1 MGGTL
6 SRSLSL
12 RTSLLVTVI
21 AVTVFAVII
30 GMGAWRQ
37 RHAALEELESV
48 VTRES
53 AMIKT
58 AIDRPMLLGNDAGT
72 RAEFAELA
80 RHYADTTVHL
90 ASYTGNVTYS
100 TRPEA
105 ERRDIADVLPDP
117 GLRDLTGRAR
127 REALERSLLFE
138 QGGRSL
144 FAHVISIRN
153 EPSCHHCHGAS
164 QPLLGQLVVMQ
175 DVTPVLAGVHG
186 RIMESAGISAAGL
199 VALLAGVILFIRR
212 AIVQRL
218 HRITEAST
226 AIAAGDLNADLAVDG
241 HDELARLAANLHGMV
256 GGLKKELGFSKG
268 ILNGMTLP
276 FLVADT
282 EGRVSYCNAA
292 LLGMVGADGRPDDHA
307 GRRVGELFYNDAERD
322 TVTAR
327 VLRERTALTGQR
339 VALTNRKGAQVHMVV
354 DSAPLLDLDG
364 NLIGAFSVYTDVTE
378 MQRQQASIEE
388 QHARIARAADAAR
401 QVSAQVASASGELS
415 SQVEEASTG
424 ADEQRMLA
432 VESASA
438 MEQMNAS
445 VMEVASS
452 AGSAADLAG
461 TAHDQARQGSAVVD
475 EAVACINRVA
485 EQARVLERDM
495 AELGVQA
502 EGVGRIIG
510 VIEDIADQT
519 NLLALNAAIEA
530 ARAGDAGRGFAV
542 VADEVRKLAEKT
554 MQATRE
560 VVGFV
565 EAIQTGVGRSR
576 AATDEA
582 VRLVEESTGLAGRSG
597 EALLAIV
604 GTVDRTADQVRAIA
618 TAAEQQ
624 SAASEQITR
633 AVDRISSISGH
644 TADSMRHS
652 AGAVSDLARLAQELD
667 GIIDDMR

>member
-1 MGGTL
+1 MGGAL
-6 SRSLSL
+6 ARSLSL

-21 AVTVFAVII
+21 AVSVFAVII
-30 GMGAWRQ
+30 GTGAWRQ
-37 RHAALEELESV
+37 RHAALKELEV
-48 VTRES
+48 VVSRES
-53 AMIKT
+53 GMIKT

-90 ASYTGNVTYS
+90 ASFNGNITYS

-105 ERRDIADVLPDP
+105 ERRDLSDVLTDP
-117 GLRDLTGRAR
+117 GLRDLAGRAR
-127 REALERSLLFE
+127 REALEASLLFE
-138 QGGRSL
+138 RDGRSV
-144 FAHVISIRN
+144 FAHVTGIRN

-175 DVTPVLAGVHG
+175 DVTPILAGVNG
-186 RIMESAGISAAGL
+186 RILESAGVSAAGL

-212 AIVQRL
+212 TIVDRVQR
-218 HRITEAST
+218 ITDAST
-226 AIAAGDLNADLAVDG
+226 AIAGGDLNADLAVGG
-241 HDELARLAANLHGMV
+241 HDELARLAVNLHGMV

-268 ILNGMTLP
+268 ILSGMTLP
-276 FLVADT
+276 FLVAGTD
-282 EGRVSYCNAA
+282 GRVSYCNAA
-292 LLGMVGADGRPDDHA
+292 LLRMLDLDGTPEAQAGKTVGDLMFGEPQ
-307 GRRVGELFYNDAERD
+307 RV
-322 TVTAR
+322 TVTDR
-327 VLRERTALTGQR
+327 VLRERTAHTGQR
-339 VALTNRKGAQVHMVV
+339 ATLDSRKGGQVHVVV

-378 MQRQQASIEE
+378 MQRQQARIEE
-388 QHARIARAADAAR
+388 QHARIARAAEAAR
-401 QVSAQVASASGELS
+401 QVSARVSSASGELS
-415 SQVEEASTG
+415 EQVEEASSG
-424 ADEQRMLA
+424 ADEQRGLA

-445 VMEVASS
+445 VMEVASN

-461 TAHDQARQGSAVVD
+461 TAHEQALQGSAVVE

-485 EQARVLERDM
+485 EQARVLEHDM
-495 AELGVQA
+495 GELGTQA

-565 EAIQTGVGRSR
+565 EAIRAGVARSR

-582 VRLVEESTGLAGRSG
+582 VRLVEQSTGLAGRSG

-633 AVDRISSISGH
+633 AVDRISTISGH

-667 GIIDDMR
+667 AIIDDMR

>member
-1 MGGTL
+1 MGGNL
-6 SRSLSL
+6 ARSLSL

-21 AVTVFAVII
+21 AVTVFTVII
-30 GMGAWRQ
+30 GVGAWRQ

-48 VTRES
+48 VSRES
-53 AMIKT
+53 SMIKT
-58 AIDRPMLLGNDAGT
+58 TIDRPMLLGNDAGT

-90 ASYTGNVTYS
+90 ASFTGNVTYS

-105 ERRDIADVLPDP
+105 ERRDLAEVLTDP
-117 GLRDLTGRAR
+117 GLRSLTDRAR
-127 REALERSLLFE
+127 REALEASLLFE
-138 QGGRSL
+138 RDGRSM
-144 FAHVISIRN
+144 FARVTAIRN

-199 VALLAGVILFIRR
+199 VVLLAGIILFIRR
-212 AIVQRL
+212 AIVDRVQ
-218 HRITEAST
+218 RITDAST
-226 AIAAGDLNADLAVDG
+226 AIAGGDLNADLAVGG

-268 ILNGMTLP
+268 ILSGMTLP

-292 LLGMVGADGRPDDHA
+292 LLRMLGLDGAPEAQTGKTVGDIMHGDPQ
-307 GRRVGELFYNDAERD
+307 RD
-322 TVTAR
+322 TVTSR
-327 VLRERTALTGQR
+327 VLRDSTARTGQR
-339 VALTNRKGAQVHMVV
+339 VTLDSRKGGQVHLVV

-364 NLIGAFSVYTDVTE
+364 NLIGAFSVYTDITE
-378 MQRQQASIEE
+378 MQRQQARIEE

-415 SQVEEASTG
+415 AQVEEASTG
-424 ADEQRMLA
+424 ADEQRGLA
-432 VESASA
+432 LESATA

-461 TAHDQARQGSAVVD
+461 SAHEQARQGSTVVE
-475 EAVACINRVA
+475 EAVACINSVA

-495 AELGVQA
+495 GELGSQA

-565 EAIQTGVGRSR
+565 EAIRAGVARSR

-582 VRLVEESTGLAGRSG
+582 VRLVEQSTGLAGRSG
-597 EALLAIV
+597 QALLTIV

-624 SAASEQITR
+624 SATSEQITR

-667 GIIDDMR
+667 AIIDDMR

>member
-6 SRSLSL
+6 ARSLSL

-21 AVTVFAVII
+21 AISVFAVII
-30 GMGAWRQ
+30 GTGAWRQ
-37 RHAALEELESV
+37 RHAALKELEAV

-53 AMIKT
+53 SMIKR

-80 RHYADTTVHL
+80 RSYADTTVHL
-90 ASYTGNVTYS
+90 ASFTGNITYS

-105 ERRDIADVLPDP
+105 ERRDLSEVLTDP

-127 REALERSLLFE
+127 REALEASLLFE
-138 QGGRSL
+138 RDGRSV
-144 FAHVISIRN
+144 FAHVTGIPN

-164 QPLLGQLVVMQ
+164 QPLLGQLVMMQ
-175 DVTPVLAGVHG
+175 DVTPILAGVNG
-186 RIMESAGISAAGL
+186 RILESAGISAAGL

-212 AIVQRL
+212 AIVDRVQ
-218 HRITEAST
+218 RITDAST
-226 AIAAGDLNADLAVDG
+226 AIAGGDLNADLAVGG

-282 EGRVSYCNAA
+282 DGRVSYCNTA
-292 LLGMVGADGRPDDHA
+292 LLHMLGLDGTPEEQTGKTVGDLMFGEPQ
-307 GRRVGELFYNDAERD
+307 RV
-322 TVTAR
+322 TVTDR
-327 VLRERTALTGQR
+327 VLRERAVHTGQR
-339 VALTNRKGAQVHMVV
+339 VTLDSRKGGQVHVVV

-378 MQRQQASIEE
+378 MQRQQARIEE
-388 QHARIARAADAAR
+388 QHARIARAAEAAR
-401 QVSAQVASASGELS
+401 QVSARVSSASGELS
-415 SQVEEASTG
+415 EQVEEASSG
-424 ADEQRMLA
+424 ADEQRGLA

-445 VMEVASS
+445 VMEVASN

-461 TAHDQARQGSAVVD
+461 TAHEQARQGSVVVE

-485 EQARVLERDM
+485 EQARVLEHDM
-495 AELGVQA
+495 GELGTQA

-565 EAIQTGVGRSR
+565 EAIRTGVARSR
-576 AATDEA
+576 SATDEA
-582 VRLVEESTGLAGRSG
+582 VRLVAQSTGLAGRSG

-633 AVDRISSISGH
+633 AVDRISTISGH

-667 GIIDDMR
+667 AIIDDMR